1 MIAAA
6 RKAAGISQKDLA
18 ASILKEDGSPI
29 SAQYLNDVEHG
40 RRNPPS
46 EKIIE
51 QLAKKLKLSK
61 EQLMAAAGLMPSDL
75 SERLAKMS
83 KTEAEVAF
91 RAFRKELK

>member
-29 SAQYLNDVEHG
+29 SAQYLNDVEHE

-51 QLAKKLKLSK
+51 QLARRLKLSK

-75 SERLAKMS
+75 KEKLIKMS
-83 KTEAEVAF
+83 KRDAEVAF